1 MASMYSPFRGC
12 RKCSEGCLHCY
23 IHKGD
28 AKRNVDTSKI
38 VRTSSFYKPIERKK
52 NGEYKMKSSLVYT
65 CFQTDFLIEQADQ
78 YREEIWQMI
87 NERKDCDFLFLTK
100 RIERMA
106 DVLPSDWNE
115 GYDNVIVGLSI
126 ENQRNA
132 DKKIPAFLKA
142 PIKHRILALQPLL
155 EKIDIEKYLDN
166 IDLVIV
172 GGESD
177 KDGRVLD
184 YDWVLDIREQCIR
197 KHTDFSFRQC
207 GSHFVKDGILYNLK
221 VKDLMSQ
228 ARKANIDYKKK
239 SEI

>member
-1 MASMYSPFRGC
+1 
-12 RKCSEGCLHCY
+12 
-23 IHKGD
+23 
-28 AKRNVDTSKI
+28 
-38 VRTSSFYKPIERKK
+38 
-52 NGEYKMKSSLVYT
+52 MKSSLVYT
-65 CFQTDFLIEQADQ
+65 CFQTDFLIEEADQ
-78 YREEIWQMI
+78 YREEIWHMI

-106 DVLPSDWNE
+106 NVLPSDWNE

-132 DKKIPAFLKA
+132 DKKIPAFLKT
-142 PIKHRILALQPLL
+142 PIKYRILALQPLL
-155 EKIDIEKYLDN
+155 EKIDIEKYLDD

-177 KDGRVLD
+177 KEGRALD

-197 KHTDFSFRQC
+197 KNTDFSFRQC
-207 GSHFVKDGILYNLK
+207 SSHFVKDGILYNLQ

>member
-65 CFQTDFLIEQADQ
+65 CFQTDFLIEEADQ

-106 DVLPSDWNE
+106 NVLPSDWNE

-132 DKKIPAFLKA
+132 DKKIPAFLKT
-142 PIKHRILALQPLL
+142 PIKHRILALQAHRGMTPL
-155 EKIDIEKYLDN
+155 
-166 IDLVIV
+166 
-172 GGESD
+172 
-177 KDGRVLD
+177 
-184 YDWVLDIREQCIR
+184 CIAASGKPPMPSNR
-197 KHTDFSFRQC
+197 LPMVMRLIWPPPSGQ
-207 GSHFVKDGILYNLK
+207 Y
-221 VKDLMSQ
+221 
-228 ARKANIDYKKK
+228 
-239 SEI
+239 